1 MPRSAALKL
10 RGLRLVGPQRSYR
23 VDFTSGDDPDAVRQL
38 SLIAGEI
45 STGKTTILEFL
56 DWCLGAK
63 EHPEH
68 EEVVANVRSA
78 QLAIDV
84 PRIDE
89 DGEVSPDQRDRYVI
103 ERPLGPSSSRS
114 FLYTGDLDSMSGS
127 PVRSFVSDPADNN
140 SLSQYLLQLCGL
152 HGVRLDQSP
161 TQVDSKTSVLSFR
174 DVQPLWFLTNR
185 RMDNGDLAFEHNV
198 HRSIKLVQVVNLL
211 FGVTDSED
219 SALTRVVEELSA
231 EERELRRVVETLRE
245 FLDDAGVTSIED
257 VDEQTDRARV
267 EITDLSTQLR
277 GIDARLT
284 ARTDFAAELRVGF
297 SRAQEA
303 AQRLQAEL
311 RDRDTLGR
319 RLEPLR
325 AQYADEI
332 RRLDLVAESV
342 TLFNSLTVVACP
354 ACQTPLSQ
362 PPSID
367 GHTCSLC
374 NSELEHDPLESVTGD
389 VGAAWPDLSSERRSL
404 TRRLNQLKK
413 FTQEVRREADGLR
426 ERLETARET
435 VVRAQADLDAAASD
449 VVAPFLAERD
459 ILARKIGDLRGA
471 VRGLERSKQML
482 LQLRQKETELL
493 RISAS
498 LKAAKGRRAE
508 YLKSATERDG
518 VLARIGSR
526 LEAILEDF
534 AYPKVSLVRVDRNL
548 VPHVRGRSYDRVGSS
563 GAMTLVALAWQLA
576 LFELAF
582 EGGVGHPGFL
592 LIDSPQK
599 NLKPQTAAMNASEAT
614 GAENAE
620 LLNDI
625 LLNRRSIVE
634 NIYRHIDAWLRA
646 HPGAQ
651 IVMVDN
657 QPPATAMQHEVVR
670 YSQDPAQPPYGLI
683 DNEDGTTTAGSSGTA
698 QTS

>member
-1 MPRSAALKL
+1 MLKSAALKL

-23 VDFTSGDDPDAVRQL
+23 VDFTDRDDPDTVRQL

-45 STGKTTILEFL
+45 STGKTTILEFV

-84 PRIDE
+84 PRVEE
-89 DGEVSPDQRDRYVI
+89 DGGVSPEQRDRYVI
-103 ERPLGPSSSRS
+103 ERPLGPSSSRA

-127 PVRSFVSDPADNN
+127 PVRSFASDPADTS

-152 HGVRLDQSP
+152 HGLRLDQSP
-161 TQVDSKTSVLSFR
+161 TQVESKTSVLSFR

-185 RMDNGDLAFEHNV
+185 RMDNGDLALEHNV

-231 EERELRRVVETLRE
+231 EERELGRIVETLRD
-245 FLDDAGVTSIED
+245 FLDDAGVTSVEN
-257 VDEQTDRARV
+257 VEEQTDRARV
-267 EITDLSTQLR
+267 QIADLSAQLR

-284 ARTDFAAELRVGF
+284 ARTEFASELRARY

-303 AQRLQAEL
+303 AQHLQSEL

-332 RRLDLVAESV
+332 RRLDLVSESV
-342 TLFNSLTVVACP
+342 SLFNSLAVVACP
-354 ACQTPLSQ
+354 ACQTPLAQ
-362 PPSID
+362 PPSIET
-367 GHTCSLC
+367 HRCSLC
-374 NSELEHDPLESVTGD
+374 NSRLEHDPLESATGD
-389 VGAAWPDLSSERRSL
+389 DDADRLDLSSERRSL

-426 ERLETARET
+426 ERLEIARGK
-435 VVRAQADLDAAASD
+435 VVRAQADLDAAASE

-459 ILARKIGDLRGA
+459 ILARQIGDLRAA
-471 VRGLERSKQML
+471 VNGLERSKQML

-498 LKAAKGRRAE
+498 LKAAKERRSE
-508 YLKSATERDG
+508 YLKSATERDA

-526 LEAILEDF
+526 LEAILRDF

-582 EGGVGHPGFL
+582 EEGGGHPGFL

-599 NLKPQTAAMNASEAT
+599 NLKPQPATAGTSEAT

-620 LLNDI
+620 TLNDI
-625 LLNRRSIVE
+625 LRNRRSIVE
-634 NIYRHIDAWLRA
+634 NIYRHIDAWLTA

-657 QPPATAMQHEVVR
+657 QPPVTAIEHEIVR

-683 DNEDGTTTAGSSGTA
+683 DNEDGTTPEGASGTD
-698 QTS
+698 QVV